1 MHIAMSIVY
10 IVINFLIAA
19 IVLYKS
25 RGNVLNQFYAFLVGS
40 LICLGITAFYY
51 NDLPS
56 LYYQRMFFPVIAFF
70 YSMFPFFFCHFIIL
84 FVRRYDILQSKHMIV
99 SVYTVGI
106 LCYLAVLLGIVSSPI
121 NSSGYISTSGY
132 IFFLTWMSIL
142 FAVGTA
148 QLYSLLKGFSEK
160 GLKSKVLYIGFSLLL
175 LILPGPF
182 IESIII
188 RVFKQDMSSYFLSS
202 MIALVVLVYLVFR
215 YKIIVNTTYDTLKSA
230 LGVINDV
237 IIKMDDKFQIEM
249 VRGATFQQLGFSE
262 NELIGNSILNF
273 VDKKDYFEI
282 YRTFVLDGKMK
293 EAYFDIDFL
302 SKQGKYIPMNIS
314 VIPVNTAEGV
324 IGYVAVARN
333 IAERKQSNL
342 IQDIVYRISKMSDIN
357 LKLKDFFLQVHNV
370 LKEVISAPVVYVV
383 LYDKK
388 SRSNIIQ
395 YFNSDNKNF
404 GPPIMNGKSLTD
416 YVFNSSKS
424 LFCTYTQYEEMH
436 KNGIVDDIEEPF
448 SAWIGVPLNLNK
460 KTTGV
465 IVIKHYDKIE
475 SWGSNELRLLEFV
488 SSQIAK
494 TIERKQV
501 EEQILKQ
508 AALINIASN
517 AFIVI
522 DKNGTI
528 DFWSKGAEKLY
539 GWTVTDIANNKISD
553 LLFNHHDED
562 FDECIKTVLKTGK
575 YQKELEQVNKRGDKF
590 FIETLWT
597 LVKEEKDDEDMILIV
612 NTDITERK
620 TIEAQYF
627 RAQRLESIGILASG
641 IAHDLNNVLAPILTS
656 IQSLRKR
663 NMSESDGIILNTL
676 EACTKRGAA
685 VVNQVLM
692 FARGI
697 QSESIILRP
706 QDLIQDIEKLIRET
720 FPKSIKTS
728 FNYQKDL
735 WFINGDSTQLHQV
748 LMNLV
753 INARD
758 AMPDGGTISVNL
770 ENFLADSKFAKA
782 HLHSNEGPY
791 ILITVSDTGT
801 GIPPEYLD
809 KIFEPFFTT
818 KEVGKGTGLGLATCN
833 SIIRNHNGF
842 LSVYSEQN
850 KGTTFKIFLP
860 AKCDETQISEEQY
873 KQELHSVEG
882 LKILLVDDEA
892 AIREISKD
900 VLETYG
906 YSVRSTA
913 NGAKAIAIFGT
924 NEDKFDLIL
933 TDLEMPVMN
942 GIELVRQIRK
952 KDKNIKIIVSSGLF
966 TEEKLKELSVCD
978 VNIFLPKP
986 YTAEILISTIQ
997 DILHV
1002 DGKKPICKKT
1012 GKFK

>member
-1 MHIAMSIVY
+1 MS
-10 IVINFLIAA
+10 L
-19 IVLYKS
+19 
-25 RGNVLNQFYAFLVGS
+25 
-40 LICLGITAFYY
+40 
-51 NDLPS
+51 
-56 LYYQRMFFPVIAFF
+56 
-70 YSMFPFFFCHFIIL
+70 
-84 FVRRYDILQSKHMIV
+84 
-99 SVYTVGI
+99 
-106 LCYLAVLLGIVSSPI
+106 
-121 NSSGYISTSGY
+121 
-132 IFFLTWMSIL
+132 
-142 FAVGTA
+142 
-148 QLYSLLKGFSEK
+148 
-160 GLKSKVLYIGFSLLL
+160 
-175 LILPGPF
+175 
-182 IESIII
+182 
-188 RVFKQDMSSYFLSS
+188 YFLSS
-202 MIALVVLVYLVFR
+202 MLALIVLVYLVFR
-215 YKIIVNTTYDTLKSA
+215 YKIIVNTSYDTLKSA
-230 LGVINDV
+230 LGVIHDI
-237 IIKMDDKFQIEM
+237 IIKMDDKLKIEL
-249 VRGATFQQLGFSE
+249 VRGAVSQQLGFSE
-262 NELIGNSILNF
+262 NEFVGKSILNL
-273 VDKKDYFEI
+273 VDKKDYFET
-282 YRTFVLDGKMK
+282 YMKFVHDGKMK
-293 EAYFDIDFL
+293 EAFFDVDMIN
-302 SKQGKYIPMNIS
+302 KTGNYVPMNIS
-314 VIPVNTAEGV
+314 VTPVYTNEGV

-333 IAERKQSNL
+333 ISERKHSNL
-342 IQDIVYRISKMSDIN
+342 IQDIVYRITKMTDIN
-357 LKLKDFFLQVHNV
+357 LKLKDFFLEVHNV
-370 LKEVISAPVVYVV
+370 LKEVISAPVLYVV
-383 LYDKK
+383 LYDEK
-388 SRSNIIQ
+388 SNNNIIQ

-404 GPPIMNGKSLTD
+404 NHPIMNGKSLTD

-460 KTTGV
+460 KTIGV

-528 DFWSKGAEKLY
+528 DFWSQGAEKLY
-539 GWTVTDIANNKISD
+539 GWSVTDIANHKITD
-553 LLFNHHDED
+553 LLFTHHHEQ
-562 FDECIKTVLKTGK
+562 FDECINSIIKTGK
-575 YQKELEQVNKRGDKF
+575 YQKELEQINKTGNKF

-597 LVKEEKDDEDMILIV
+597 LVKGETDNDDMILIV

-620 TIEAQYF
+620 NIEAQYF

-656 IQSLRKR
+656 IQSLKKR

-697 QSESIILRP
+697 HSETVVLRP
-706 QDLIQDIEKLIRET
+706 QDLTQDIEKLIRET

-728 FNYQKDL
+728 FNHQKDL

-748 LMNLV
+748 FMNLV

-770 ENFLADSKFAKA
+770 ENFLADTKFAKA
-782 HLHSNEGPY
+782 HLHSKEGPY

-801 GIPPEYLD
+801 GIPPEYLN

-818 KEVGKGTGLGLATCN
+818 KEVGKGTGLGLATCD
-833 SIIRNHNGF
+833 SIIKNHNGF
-842 LSVYSEQN
+842 LSVYSEKD
-850 KGTTFKIFLP
+850 KGTSFKIYLP
-860 AKCDETQISEEQY
+860 AICDETQISEEQY

-906 YSVRSTA
+906 YVVTTAA
-913 NGAKAIAIFGT
+913 NGGEAIGIYSRKNT
-924 NEDKFDLIL
+924 KFDLIL

-942 GIELVRQIRK
+942 GIELVRELRK
-952 KDKNIKIIVSSGLF
+952 KDKKTKIIVSSGLF
-966 TEEKLKELSVCD
+966 TEEKLKEISDCD
-978 VNIFLPKP
+978 VKLFLPKP
-986 YTAEILISTIQ
+986 YTAEKLISTIQ
-997 DILHV
+997 DVLQV
-1002 DGKKPICKKT
+1002 DGKKSHAKK
-1012 GKFK
+1012 

>member
-1 MHIAMSIVY
+1 MHIAMSVVY
-10 IVINFLIAA
+10 IVINFFIAT
-19 IVLYKS
+19 IVLFKS

-40 LICLGITAFYY
+40 LICLGLTAYYY
-51 NDLPS
+51 NEIHS
-56 LYYQRMFFPVIAFF
+56 VYYQRMLFPVIAFF

-84 FVRRYDILQSKHMIV
+84 FVRRYDILQSKRMIV
-99 SVYTVGI
+99 SVYAVGI
-106 LCYLAVLLGIVSSPI
+106 LCYLTVLLGIVSSPI
-121 NSSGYISTSGY
+121 SSTGFISSSGY

-142 FAVGTA
+142 FAIGTA
-148 QLYSLLKGFSEK
+148 QLYSLVHGFSEK

-182 IESIII
+182 IESILIK
-188 RVFKQDMSSYFLSS
+188 VFKQDMSLYFLSS

-230 LGVINDV
+230 LGVINDI
-237 IIKMDDKFQIEM
+237 IIKMDDKFQVQM
-249 VRGATFQQLGFSE
+249 VRGASLQQLGYHE

-273 VDKKDYFEI
+273 VDKKDYFET
-282 YRTFVLDGKMK
+282 YRTFVLSGKMK
-293 EAYFDIDFL
+293 EAFFDMDFI
-302 SKQGKYIPMNIS
+302 SKSGKNIPMNLS
-314 VIPVNTAEGV
+314 VTPVDTTEEV
-324 IGYVAVARN
+324 IGFVAVARN
-333 IAERKQSNL
+333 ISERKQSNL

-357 LKLKDFFLQVHNV
+357 LKLKDFFLEVHNV
-370 LKEVISAPVVYVV
+370 LKEVISAPVLYVV
-383 LYDKK
+383 LYDEK
-388 SRSNIIQ
+388 SKNNIIQ
-395 YFNSDNKNF
+395 YFNSDNKKF
-404 GPPIMNGKSLTD
+404 APPIMNGKSLTD
-416 YVFNSSKS
+416 YVFNNSKS

-460 KTTGV
+460 KIIGV

-475 SWGSNELRLLEFV
+475 SWGNNELRLLEFV

-494 TIERKQV
+494 TIERKKV

-508 AALINIASN
+508 AALINITSN

-528 DFWSKGAEKLY
+528 DFWSQGAEKLY
-539 GWTVTDIANNKISD
+539 GWSVSDTANNKISD
-553 LLFNHHDED
+553 MLFSHHHEQ
-562 FDECIKTVLKTGK
+562 FDECIKTVIKTGK
-575 YQKELEQVNKRGDKF
+575 YQKELEQINRTGGKF
-590 FIETLWT
+590 FVETLWT
-597 LVKEEKDDEDMILIV
+597 LVKGETESEDMILIV

-656 IQSLRKR
+656 IQSLKKR
-663 NMSESDGIILNTL
+663 NMSESDGIILSTL

-697 QSESIILRP
+697 QSDTVVLRP
-706 QDLIQDIEKLIRET
+706 QDLTNDIEKLVRET

-728 FNYQKDL
+728 FDHQKDL

-770 ENFLADSKFAKA
+770 ENFHADSKFAKV

-801 GIPPEYLD
+801 GIPPEYLN

-818 KEVGKGTGLGLATCN
+818 KEVGKGTGLGLATCD
-833 SIIRNHNGF
+833 SIIKNHNGF
-842 LSVYSEQN
+842 LSVYSELG
-850 KGTTFKIFLP
+850 KGTSFKIYLP
-860 AKCDETQISEEQY
+860 AISDETHISEEQY
-873 KQELHSVEG
+873 KQELHSVDG

-906 YSVRSTA
+906 YSVTTAA
-913 NGAKAIAIFGT
+913 NGGEAFAIYENNKAP
-924 NEDKFDLIL
+924 FDLIL

-942 GIELVRQIRK
+942 GLDLIRKIRK
-952 KDKNIKIIVSSGLF
+952 KDKKINILVSSGLF
-966 TEEKLKELSVCD
+966 TEDKLKEISDCD
-978 VNIFLPKP
+978 VKIFLPKP
-986 YTAEILISTIQ
+986 YTAEKLISAIQ
-997 DILHV
+997 DILKV
-1002 DGKKPICKKT
+1002 DGKKMPVKK
-1012 GKFK
+1012 